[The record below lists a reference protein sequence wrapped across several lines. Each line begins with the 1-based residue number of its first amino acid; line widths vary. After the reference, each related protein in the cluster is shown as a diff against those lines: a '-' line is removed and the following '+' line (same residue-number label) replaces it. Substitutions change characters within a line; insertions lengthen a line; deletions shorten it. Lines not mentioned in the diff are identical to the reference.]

1 MAKLPRFKK
10 RQLYRIRF
18 IDHAIGDDTVVC
30 ELCGWFLRSSKTSV
44 TFTWW
49 LVDTEDEATFL
60 GNLEEVSLAKGA
72 IVSCVPVKREE

>member
-18 IDHAIGDDTVVC
+18 IDHALGDNTVMC
-30 ELCGWFLRSSKTSV
+30 ELCGWFLRQSKTSV

-60 GNLEEVSLAKGA
+60 GNLEEVSLVKGA
-72 IVSCVPVKREE
+72 IVSCEPLS